1 MIENALQKLAKK
13 KKGRAEVCDVAIHS
27 DFILFC
33 RIVVMKILLAGH
45 FQRNLLDDWETSL
58 EKPQLEVGEVEFI
71 SVPCDWITLTLMC
84 TFVVV
89 IFAKLLYGDLLYVRF
104 CSPMNSSVGPS
115 LIRMFS
121 VLARMENDKCDTINK
136 NWYFC
141 CPDADACEFSW
152 CHCHYVVHTRTI
164 MCVESL

>member
-58 EKPQLEVGEVEFI
+58 EKPQLEVREVQYT
-71 SVPCDWITLTLMC
+71 SVPCDCITLTLMC
-84 TFVVV
+84 IFVVV

-104 CSPMNSSVGPS
+104 CYPMNSSVEPS

-121 VLARMENDKCDTINK
+121 VLARMETDKCDSIELI
-136 NWYFC
+136 FC
-141 CPDADACEFSW
+141 CPDANIYEFSW
-152 CHCHYVVHTRTI
+152 CHYHYAVRTRTI
-164 MCVESL
+164 VCVESL